1 MCVFVHVILPRI
13 PQRSAAGLC
22 ELAGLKQHCRNTD
35 STAPRPWSFIYIPGT
50 CNPCG
55 FQSHF
60 S

>member
-22 ELAGLKQHCRNTD
+22 ELTGLKQHCRNTD